1 MNSRLSVII
10 PVFNGEKYL
19 KECLDSIV
27 NQDIGV
33 NNFEVIVVNDNST
46 DNSLNIIND
55 YALKYSNFTVISNES
70 NFGAGQSRNIGIKN
84 VKTDYLTFVDSG
96 NINSIYF

>member
-55 YALKYSNFTVISNES
+55 YALKY
-70 NFGAGQSRNIGIKN
+70 
-84 VKTDYLTFVDSG
+84 
-96 NINSIYF
+96 